1 MTRSRLIA
9 LAGTL
14 LLTIACAQEDPRAA
28 VVRVSADD
36 ARMNAAIVKARTTV
50 EAFEAALRSPKQ
62 SQSHFSVN
70 VRISDADGVEHFW
83 TSDVRYDGAVFHARI
98 DNDPEVVKSVKLG
111 QAVTV
116 RPQDISDW
124 MYVDHGVL
132 VGGYTLRV
140 IRDAMTPAE
149 RAELDKSLPFKIQ

>member
-1 MTRSRLIA
+1 
-9 LAGTL
+9 
-14 LLTIACAQEDPRAA
+14 
-28 VVRVSADD
+28 
-36 ARMNAAIVKARTTV
+36 
-50 EAFEAALRSPKQ
+50 
-62 SQSHFSVN
+62 
-70 VRISDADGVEHFW
+70 
-83 TSDVRYDGAVFHARI
+83 VFHARI